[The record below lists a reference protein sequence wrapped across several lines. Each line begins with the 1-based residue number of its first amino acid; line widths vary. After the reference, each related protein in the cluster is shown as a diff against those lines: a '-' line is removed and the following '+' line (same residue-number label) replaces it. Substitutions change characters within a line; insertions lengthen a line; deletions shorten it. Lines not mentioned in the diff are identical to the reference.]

1 MPSTYAHYRFGNEVL
16 NRLDAPASRLAETN
30 RALFWI
36 GLHGP
41 DIFFYY
47 NVLRDTPVG
56 QIGHTLHD
64 QNAAKFFTRAA
75 EIIRAADDFPAGRAY
90 LMGYICHFALDSCCH
105 PYIEA
110 VIRSQGLTHTEIE
123 ADLERQLLTDDGLSP
138 IHYNPAAHLASDPE
152 TAGVIARFH
161 PTAKVRQVQTALRHF
176 RRYSGLLLP
185 TCRLKETAVRGIL
198 KISGHEKE
206 LGGMIMRDRPHPGC
220 VQSTCDL
227 QKIYGDALPLAVR
240 LIKNYQ
246 AFLDG
251 KEALDPRFSRTFG
264 PDETEYARLQRE
276 VLV

>member
-90 LMGYICHFALDSCCH
+90 LMG
-105 PYIEA
+105 
-110 VIRSQGLTHTEIE
+110 
-123 ADLERQLLTDDGLSP
+123 
-138 IHYNPAAHLASDPE
+138 
-152 TAGVIARFH
+152 
-161 PTAKVRQVQTALRHF
+161 
-176 RRYSGLLLP
+176 
-185 TCRLKETAVRGIL
+185 
-198 KISGHEKE
+198 
-206 LGGMIMRDRPHPGC
+206 
-220 VQSTCDL
+220 
-227 QKIYGDALPLAVR
+227 
-240 LIKNYQ
+240 
-246 AFLDG
+246 
-251 KEALDPRFSRTFG
+251 
-264 PDETEYARLQRE
+264 
-276 VLV
+276 